1 MLPFYPPLKTLE
13 NLWFSGIFRRYET
26 GILAMNG
33 LTLFH
38 SQFFFFFSIVP
49 YIGGY
54 KSLKNYNLCNSNKQW
69 STHYFTSLK
78 ILARL
83 LYNSLICPTF
93 NNLSFQKFWHSN
105 PTQYIKVSSSIKG
118 PTFGLKFRFYYL
130 KKQQKTKE

>member
-1 MLPFYPPLKTLE
+1 MLPFYSLLKTLE
-13 NLWFSGIFRRYET
+13 KLWFSGVFRRYKT

-38 SQFFFFFSIVP
+38 SQFVFFSIVP

-54 KSLKNYNLCNSNKQW
+54 ESLKNYDLCNSNKQW
-69 STHYFTSLK
+69 STYYFTSLK

-83 LYNSLICPTF
+83 LCNSLIYPTF

-105 PTQYIKVSSSIKG
+105 PTQYFEVLSSIKG